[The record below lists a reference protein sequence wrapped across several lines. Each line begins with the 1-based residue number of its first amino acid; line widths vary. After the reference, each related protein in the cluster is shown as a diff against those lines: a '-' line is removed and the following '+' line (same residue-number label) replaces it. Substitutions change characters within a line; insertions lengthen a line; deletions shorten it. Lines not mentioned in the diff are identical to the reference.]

1 MAVNYFNDFSMGD
14 VNQLKIFK
22 KLIFCCWKGGGG
34 GGGNVEEKGNWL
46 RHNRG
51 TFFHTDED
59 NY

>member
-34 GGGNVEEKGNWL
+34 GGGGGNVEEKGNWL

-51 TFFHTDED
+51 TFFH
-59 NY
+59 